1 MNATMKIPPEKL
13 SYRGEPTREAHITD
27 EELRMIEAGEKAVK
41 PTGRVALKG
50 NLTWAEEDDEKL
62 IGLSKQ
68 GLSEKA
74 ISIEM
79 HRSKGS
85 IETRLHYLRKQK
97 NLTCQRITKPWTAEE
112 DEMVASAYKSGKS
125 VPEICAETGRTKDSV
140 VHRLQKLSKTGAFE
154 MRPRGKRGR
163 REKKHEENVESGS

>member
-1 MNATMKIPPEKL
+1 MPKARVKVIKL
-13 SYRGEPTREAHITD
+13 PYRGEPTREAHITD

-50 NLTWAEEDDEKL
+50 NLTWTAEDDEKL
-62 IGLSKQ
+62 IRLVKQ
-68 GLSEKA
+68 GLSDKA

-79 HRSKGS
+79 HRAKGS
-85 IETRLHYLRKQK
+85 IKTRIRYLRKQG
-97 NLTCQRITKPWTAEE
+97 NLTRQRITKPWTAEE
-112 DEMVASAYKSGKS
+112 DELIASAYKSGKS

-154 MRPRGKRGR
+154 MRPRGKARKEQG
-163 REKKHEENVESGS
+163 K

>member
-1 MNATMKIPPEKL
+1 MKAIVKPQNLP
-13 SYRGEPTREAHITD
+13 YRGEPTRAVRISD
-27 EELRMIEAGEKAVK
+27 AELYLIETGQMNAKR
-41 PTGRVALKG
+41 TGRVALKG

-85 IETRLHYLRKQK
+85 IEKRLHYLRKQN

-154 MRPRGKRGR
+154 MRPRGKARKEQG
-163 REKKHEENVESGS
+163 K